1 MEAVESVCSY
11 LPSQYKDECNNLVET
26 YGEEIIDAINKDIS
40 PENLCAY
47 IGACPKQVRRFFM
60 PFESYHVILNQVA
73 FTFKS
78 IMFVE
83 QVYLDDN

>member
-11 LPSQYKDECNNLVET
+11 LPSQYKDECNNLIET

-47 IGACPKQVRRFFM
+47 IGACPKQVR
-60 PFESYHVILNQVA
+60 
-73 FTFKS
+73 
-78 IMFVE
+78 
-83 QVYLDDN
+83 